1 MISFPKAKINLG
13 LRITGKRS
21 DGFHDIETI
30 FYPVGLSD
38 ALEFVVTSGLKNEDE
53 LTVTGINPGIS
64 FERNLVIRAVKK
76 LRNFF
81 PLPFLKIHL
90 HKVIPVGA
98 GLGGGSADA
107 ACMLRAI
114 NKRFNLLISD
124 SGLKTYALELGS
136 DCPFFIDSVPSL
148 AAGRGEILS
157 PVKPVLEGYH
167 IILINPGIH
176 LSTREAYLNSHP
188 GAPDKS
194 LQQIISYDIPKW
206 KKLIKNDFEDFAFNV
221 YPQIGD
227 IKRAL
232 YKSGAVFSSMTG
244 SGSTVYGIFE
254 DEPKVPEKLKEFVIY
269 EGVL

>member
-1 MISFPKAKINLG
+1 V
-13 LRITGKRS
+13 
-21 DGFHDIETI
+21 I
-30 FYPVGLSD
+30 FSLF
-38 ALEFVVTSGLKNEDE
+38 L
-53 LTVTGINPGIS
+53 
-64 FERNLVIRAVKK
+64 
-76 LRNFF
+76 
-81 PLPFLKIHL
+81 FLKIHL

-194 LQQIISYDIPKW
+194 LQQIISYDISKW